1 MMNNTA
7 KLIAVATLA
16 SAVQAWWP
24 FGTATVADVELE
36 PVGAEI
42 FEEEIETEV
51 IDVEPVMDMTRETVQ
66 ETAQKT
72 TKSIKKSK
80 NEQKNLT

>member
-24 FGTATVADVELE
+24 FGTATVADADLE
-36 PVGAEI
+36 PVEAEI

-66 ETAQKT
+66 
-72 TKSIKKSK
+72 
-80 NEQKNLT
+80 